1 MIALLVALGTLAHT
15 QAPTLSS
22 EAAPLL
28 TPEAARDLA
37 LRQNLSFQGQGLTRE
52 SAAEQVRAARGA
64 LLPSLALTS
73 TLTRIGP
80 NLAGDAPTGN
90 PAITGS
96 PDLQWS
102 NALQAR
108 LPLLNLSAWNQ
119 LAALKSQ
126 DKAAAIRLS
135 GQDNTLALQ
144 VDQAYFEVVR
154 QELSQAS
161 RRRTLELSR
170 LRTTVARERQRLGAA
185 TVLDVRQAQL
195 SLNSDSSAL
204 LSGELS
210 LQGSRRTLN
219 ALLSRDPST
228 PFSVIDTIPVPI
240 PGSREDLH
248 ARTLANSPGL
258 AELQA
263 RRESQDATL
272 RAATATQLLPTLDAF
287 ANYQFLNRWHD
298 QNPPNDRAWQGFA
311 FGLQL
316 TYPLFTG
323 GAPTAQRS
331 LASLQS
337 RQLELSLRD
346 STLQLE
352 RAFAQTWS
360 QWELA
365 CQSLALEE
373 VNLSL
378 ADSTQSLAME
388 QFRIGGITGLD
399 LRTYQETAQQARL
412 RELSA
417 RASARTAAK
426 LLEFLAAKLD

>member
-1 MIALLVALGTLAHT
+1 MIALLLALGSLS
-15 QAPTLSS
+15 QAPARSP

-37 LRQNLSFQGQGLTRE
+37 LRQNLTSQGQILTRE
-52 SAAEQVRAARGA
+52 AVSEQVRAARGA
-64 LLPSLALTS
+64 LLPTLALTS

-80 NLAGDAPTGN
+80 NLAGDASTGN
-90 PAITGS
+90 PAVTGS
-96 PDLQWS
+96 PDLQWT

-108 LPLLNLSAWNQ
+108 QPLLNISAWSQ
-119 LAALKSQ
+119 LQALRSQ

-135 GQDNTLALQ
+135 GQGNQLSLQ

-161 RRRTLELSR
+161 RRQTLELSR

-185 TVLDVRQAQL
+185 TVLDIRQAQL
-195 SLNSDSSAL
+195 AFNADSSAL
-204 LSGELS
+204 LAGELS
-210 LQGSRRTLN
+210 LQAARRALN

-228 PFSVIDTIPVPI
+228 PFSVIDTIPVPS

-248 ARTLANSPGL
+248 RLALANSPGL

-263 RRESQDATL
+263 RQESQAAIV

-287 ANYQFLNRWHD
+287 ATYQFLNRWHD
-298 QNPPNDRAWQGFA
+298 QNPPNDRAWQGLA

-316 TYPLFTG
+316 SYPIFTG
-323 GAPTAQRS
+323 GAPTAQRT
-331 LASLQS
+331 LATLQA

-352 RAFAQTWS
+352 RSFAQTWS
-360 QWELA
+360 QWETA
-365 CQSLALEE
+365 RQSLALEE
-373 VNLSL
+373 ANLSL
-378 ADSTQSLAME
+378 ADSTQSLALE
-388 QFRIGGITGLD
+388 QYRIGGLTGLD
-399 LRTYQETAQQARL
+399 LRSYQETAQQARL
-412 RELSA
+412 RTLAA
-417 RASARTAAK
+417 RAGARTASK
-426 LLEFLAAKLD
+426 LLEYLAAKID

>member
-1 MIALLVALGTLAHT
+1 MIALILALGTLASA
-15 QAPTLSS
+15 QAPALSS

-37 LRQNLSFQGQGLTRE
+37 TRQNLSFQGQGLTRQ
-52 SAAEQVRAARGA
+52 SVAEQVRAARGA

-73 TLTRIGP
+73 TLTRVGP
-80 NLAGDAPTGN
+80 NLAGDPYTGN
-90 PAITGS
+90 PAISGS
-96 PDLQWS
+96 PDLQWT

-108 LPLLNLSAWNQ
+108 QPLLNLSAWNQ
-119 LAALKSQ
+119 VQALKSQ

-135 GQDNTLALQ
+135 GQDNALALQ

-161 RRRTLELSR
+161 RRQTLELSR

-185 TVLDVRQAQL
+185 TVLDIRQAQL
-195 SLNSDSSAL
+195 ALNADSSSL
-204 LSGELS
+204 LAGELS
-210 LQGSRRTLN
+210 LQAARRTLN

-228 PFSVIDTIPVPI
+228 PFSVIDTIPIPV
-240 PGSREDLH
+240 PGSREALH
-248 ARTLANSPGL
+248 AAALTNSPGL

-263 RRESQDATL
+263 RQESQAATV

-287 ANYQFLNRWHD
+287 ATYQFLNRWHD
-298 QNPPNDRAWQGFA
+298 QNPPNDRAWQGLA

-316 TYPLFTG
+316 TYPIFTG
-323 GAPTAQRS
+323 GAPTAQRT
-331 LASLQS
+331 LATLQS

-352 RAFAQTWS
+352 RTFAQTWS
-360 QWELA
+360 QWETA
-365 CQSLALEE
+365 RQSLALEE
-373 VNLSL
+373 SNLSL

-388 QFRIGGITGLD
+388 QYRIGGITGLD

-412 RELSA
+412 RHLAA
-417 RASARTAAK
+417 RAAARTASR
-426 LLEFLAAKLD
+426 LLEYLAAKPD